1 MSIDP
6 ANCRSAFG
14 IVATQFV
21 DGIVQILHAE
31 EYQRPDYNEMPST
44 VYGLIGAI
52 SKYYVHVVYV
62 DNANPSFIKLLKR
75 LMTRQESIQLP

>member
-6 ANCRSAFG
+6 ANGSSAFG

-31 EYQRPDYNEMPST
+31 EYQRLDYNEMPST
-44 VYGLIGAI
+44 VYGLIAVI
-52 SKYYVHVVYV
+52 SG
-62 DNANPSFIKLLKR
+62 NRARNRTIKTAKINKTQILL
-75 LMTRQESIQLP
+75 I